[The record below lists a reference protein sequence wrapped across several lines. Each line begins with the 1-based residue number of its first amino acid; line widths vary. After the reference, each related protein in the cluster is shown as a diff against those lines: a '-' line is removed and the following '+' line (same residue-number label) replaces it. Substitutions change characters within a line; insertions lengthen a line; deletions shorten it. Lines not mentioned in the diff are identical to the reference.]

1 MPSCRP
7 SAAGRDRKA
16 RSPGNPEARAWQPNA
31 TQELAAASDSHRSE
45 ELPHTA
51 FPTFPSLRGPTTLSP
66 VPLFSEETLSSL
78 TPTGPGRGRTV
89 RGEGFALSPGR
100 MLSRLGLSGFP
111 GRGALLKGDS
121 DDWSVCAGHAH
132 CLLMDSSLPAWSDSA
147 ARGGSLKPAFGLVAA
162 TALAQ
167 VPRGV
172 EAFVRGRKEAAHC
185 DLPHQKAKHWPSS
198 ES

>member
-16 RSPGNPEARAWQPNA
+16 RGPGDPEAPAWEPHA

-51 FPTFPSLRGPTTLSP
+51 FLTFPSLRGPIALSPP

-78 TPTGPGRGRTV
+78 TPTGPGRGRTAS
-89 RGEGFALSPGR
+89 GEEFALSPGR
-100 MLSRLGLSGFP
+100 MLSRLSLGGFP

-121 DDWSVCAGHAH
+121 ADWSVCAGHAH
-132 CLLMDSSLPAWSDSA
+132 RMLMDSSLPAWSDSA
-147 ARGGSLKPAFGLVAA
+147 PRGGSLKPALAGVAA
-162 TALAQ
+162 TVLAR
-167 VPRGV
+167 VP
-172 EAFVRGRKEAAHC
+172 
-185 DLPHQKAKHWPSS
+185 
-198 ES
+198 